1 MCFVN
6 HPSFLIEFSSHG
18 YCSSIILKHVIC
30 QVVFISLMV
39 KQREAACLGIVILL
53 ALVTTAILTI
63 THFKV
68 YHKDQVVFSSSFN
81 FQVSFCINFDQPLL
95 QGKSFLMNTY
105 FLQENYCCFQSGIIG
120 YFNFILSAKICR
132 S

>member
-1 MCFVN
+1 MFNLHVN
-6 HPSFLIEFSSHG
+6 N
-18 YCSSIILKHVIC
+18 YT

-68 YHKDQVVFSSSFN
+68 YHKHQVLNSHPDSVT
-81 FQVSFCINFDQPLL
+81 QC
-95 QGKSFLMNTY
+95 
-105 FLQENYCCFQSGIIG
+105 
-120 YFNFILSAKICR
+120 LSQC
-132 S
+132 SLTF